1 MMDSGKFQTTSG
13 KGRARSDD
21 DLRALLEEGRKAEN
35 AGVLDRADALYQE
48 IAAEATSPTLAA
60 EVLLRRSHVHR
71 SWGMSAEAIRLAQK
85 GRGLAHQARARELE
99 AELLNAEGGVHQSRG
114 DLDEADRLFG
124 SMLALTDDARVRG
137 IALQNLGG
145 NAAIRGNFEEAER
158 CFRESSE
165 LFERAGYRRGAA
177 FALNNQGRVLLDR
190 GSFEA
195 SRPVLERAVAR
206 AGEVEDLDLYA
217 LATLN
222 LAEALLSLG
231 SLDQAEDCAAQS
243 LGYFTAAGN
252 PWRAVDCLRIQGNIC
267 ARRSDDSAAGRC
279 YERALEL
286 AMEVEAKGEAAEL
299 QRLLDVLK
307 RSPHSS
313 DS

>member
-1 MMDSGKFQTTSG
+1 MMDSGRDEAVTRKR
-13 KGRARSDD
+13 RARSEQ

-35 AGVLDRADALYQE
+35 AGVLDRADAVYRE
-48 IAAEATSPTLAA
+48 IAEEASAPKLLA

-71 SWGMSAEAIRLAQK
+71 SWGMSAEAIRLAQH
-85 GRGLAHQARARELE
+85 GRGLAHQAQARDLE
-99 AELLNAEGGVHQSRG
+99 AELLNAEGAVHQSRG
-114 DLDEADRLFG
+114 DLDEADGLFG
-124 SMLALTDDARVRG
+124 SMLALTEDPRVRG

-145 NAAIRGNFEEAER
+145 NAAIRGNYDEAER
-158 CFRESSE
+158 CFRDSSE
-165 LFERAGYRRGAA
+165 LFARAGYRRGAA

-190 GSFEA
+190 GSSEA
-195 SRPVLERAVAR
+195 SRPVLERAVAL

-231 SLDQAEDCAAQS
+231 SLDQAEHCAAQS
-243 LGYFTAAGN
+243 LGYFTASGN
-252 PWRAVDCLRIQGNIC
+252 PWRAVDCLRIQGSIC
-267 ARRSDDSAAGRC
+267 TRRGDTGDAGRC

-286 AMEVEAKGEAAEL
+286 AMTLGAKGEALEL
-299 QRLLDVLK
+299 QRRLSALK
-307 RSPHSS
+307 RALPGS